1 NPGPDPWDARS
12 LEWMVQSPVPAHN
25 FDEVPTVSHLDEF
38 WHRKYQENAD
48 GKVVRVATGAE
59 AAQPGDATGVHLP
72 SPSYWPLVLAA
83 GLPLIG
89 YGLIFNLG
97 IAVAGA
103 LIVLLAG
110 FGWGYEPAD
119 DPEAHHGPHGD
130 GHGPGHDDGDAHAG
144 GDGDGERDED
154 APGPAGE
161 VPAGVTVGAGG
172 DPAEPG
178 TGATGTATSATTATT
193 ATAATT
199 ATDASDEEGSSDG

>member
-1 NPGPDPWDARS
+1 
-12 LEWMVQSPVPAHN
+12 
-25 FDEVPTVSHLDEF
+25 
-38 WHRKYQENAD
+38 
-48 GKVVRVATGAE
+48 VRVATGAE

-199 ATDASDEEGSSDG
+199 ATDATDEEGSSDG